1 MKSDKY
7 SAILGNAIGFPDMES
22 LTDNRPLA
30 NLPFDGKY
38 RLIDFQLSSLANAGI
53 RSVYG
58 IFRGQNIRSIFD
70 HIRSGREW
78 GLHTLLSHYY
88 LGFYNTDQTHEIA
101 DEDYYNQI
109 LTYLKRSGSD
119 QTVYMSCDILCN
131 INLEQVIHLHNAN
144 KKPITVV
151 YKKLPKKSVSGAND
165 ILQIDETDVVIGKHS
180 YEDCTDELIPMSADM
195 YVVDTPWLISKLE
208 EEAKKD
214 DPRKIRFLLREL
226 IIEERALA
234 FEYTGY
240 LSNIYSVKSYYDANM
255 DMLDR
260 NKFQSL
266 LYSNQRVFTKV
277 KNEESTYFDEKSVVN
292 NSQFASGSIITG
304 TVEHSIVS
312 RSCHVKEGAK
322 VSHSVIFPKVTIEEG
337 ATVEYAIIDKTV
349 TIPAGVTIRGNL
361 EKPIVIGKGQKITGD
376 IIQ

>member
-165 ILQIDETDVVIGKHS
+165 ILEIDETDVVIGKHS

-349 TIPAGVTIRGNL
+349 TIPAGVTIRGSL